1 MLRELHVRD
10 LALID
15 EAWLEFE
22 PGLNVISGETG
33 AGKTALVVALKLL
46 LGGRSDSRMVRAGA
60 TEALVEGV
68 FEHEAREI
76 LVKRRVGVDGRSRC
90 VVDGEMSS
98 VSALAGGL
106 APLVD
111 LHGQHDHQ
119 SLLRPANHVS
129 YLDGYIGTTARAAR
143 ETYSAARTEFFAAT
157 EALAKLQATIG
168 DLQREAEELVR
179 SGPDLD
185 SVAPAMGEDEEIAAR
200 VAILQHSGRLT
211 EATAEAFG
219 SLRDED
225 GATEG
230 ASRALVALTRVAS
243 LDPAVEAFRGRL
255 EVLLGGLDDIAGEL
269 REYGESLE
277 HDTDQLE
284 FGHDRLATL
293 TLLKKKYGV
302 TIEEVLQCRADA
314 VARLALLEDADHS
327 IAGASSRV
335 EAAVADYQVVAE
347 TLASIRSAAIPGFVS
362 RLHDAVADLSMDGA
376 RFEVSMEPLELDAWS
391 NDGPH
396 RVEFTYAPGPEQ
408 PYRPFAKIASG
419 GELSRVMLALKSVL
433 SGADPVPVLVFDEV
447 DAGIGGATAT
457 AIGRRLSLLAE
468 KHQVLVV
475 THLAQV
481 AAFADRHLVVTKSVD
496 SDGVRTQVD
505 HVADEA
511 RIAEVAR
518 MLSGG
523 SSETGLAH
531 ASELLAS
538 AKRSRT
544 EGRKDAL
551 VGNR

>member
-168 DLQREAEELVR
+168 DLQREAEELT
-179 SGPDLD
+179 SLIADID

>member
-46 LGGRSDSRMVRAGA
+46 LGGRSDSGMVRAGT

-68 FEHEAREI
+68 FEHQGREI

-90 VVDGEMSS
+90 VLDGEMSS
-98 VSALAGGL
+98 VSALATGL

-129 YLDGYIGTTARAAR
+129 YLDGFIGEIAKAAR
-143 ETYSAARTEFFAAT
+143 DAYTAARSEFFAAT
-157 EALAKLQATIG
+157 EALGKLQATIG
-168 DLQREAEELVR
+168 DLQREAERLT
-179 SGPDLD
+179 SLIADID
-185 SVAPAMGEDEEIAAR
+185 AVAPSIGEDEEIAAR

-211 EATAEAFG
+211 EAAAEAFG

-225 GATEG
+225 GASED
-230 ASRALVALTRVAS
+230 ASRALVALSRVAS
-243 LDPAVEAFRGRL
+243 LDPAMEVFRERL

-269 REYGESLE
+269 REYGEGLE

-293 TLLKKKYGV
+293 TLLKKKYGA

-314 VARLALLEDADHS
+314 IARLALLEDADHS

-335 EAAVADYQVVAE
+335 EAALTDYQAAGE
-347 TLASIRSAAIPGFVS
+347 TLASIRSAAIRGFVDA
-362 RLHDAVADLSMDGA
+362 LHGAVAELSMDGA
-376 RFEVSMEPLELDAWS
+376 RFEVAIESLELNAWS

-396 RVEFTYAPGPEQ
+396 RVEFTYAPGPDQ
-408 PYRPFAKIASG
+408 PYCSFAKIASG

-457 AIGRRLSLLAE
+457 AIGRRLSLLAG

-505 HVADEA
+505 QVAAEA

-538 AKRSRT
+538 AERSRM